1 MSEPRNQ
8 LSATEQPDP
17 IFNDRPAVWEL
28 IIADVDH
35 NRFEERPENAN
46 LFGTP
51 DNLNISG
58 QKVKAIREGLLKDM
72 RDRDAWGREKYKV
85 PLQPFNGRDALVD
98 LYQEFLDATAY
109 TMQYRL
115 ENPQDPTFEEIY
127 KSLLS
132 QLNFIKGQLFGRDGR

>member
-1 MSEPRNQ
+1 MSESRNQ

-17 IFNDRPAVWEL
+17 VFNDRPAVWEL
-28 IIADVDH
+28 IIADVDR
-35 NRFEERPENAN
+35 NRFEERPENSH
-46 LFGTP
+46 LFEAPG
-51 DNLNISG
+51 SG
-58 QKVKAIREGLLKDM
+58 QRIREIREALLKDM
-72 RDRDAWGREKYKV
+72 RDRDAWGRSKYKV

-115 ENPQDPTFEEIY
+115 ENPQDLRFEDIY

-132 QLNFIKGQLFGRDGR
+132 QLTYIRGQLLNRESNRTI

>member
-1 MSEPRNQ
+1 MTETRNQ

-28 IIADVDH
+28 IIADVDR
-35 NRFEERPENAN
+35 NRFEERPENTSFFNESSSARIKN
-46 LFGTP
+46 
-51 DNLNISG
+51 
-58 QKVKAIREGLLKDM
+58 IREALLKDM
-72 RDRDAWGREKYKV
+72 RDRDAWGRSKYKV
-85 PLQPFNGRDALVD
+85 PLQPYNGRDALVD

-115 ENPQDPTFEEIY
+115 EQPGDERFDEIY

-132 QLNFIKGQLFGRDGR
+132 QLNFIRGQLFARDGK

>member
-1 MSEPRNQ
+1 MSESRNQ

-17 IFNDRPAVWEL
+17 ISNNRPAVWEV
-28 IIADVDH
+28 IIADVNS
-35 NRFEERPENAN
+35 NRFEERTENSHI
-46 LFGTP
+46 FGTP
-51 DNLNISG
+51 PNLNISG
-58 QKVKAIREGLLKDM
+58 QQVKAIREAVLTDM
-72 RDRDAWGREKYKV
+72 RDRDAWGRSKYKV

-115 ENPQDPTFEEIY
+115 ENPEDSRFDEIY

-132 QLNFIKGQLFGRDGR
+132 QLNFIRGTLLKRGKL